1 MSAPAQTPQGSY
13 IAVLDALHDCSLG
26 PIGNCSSRLSAKF
39 VHARRCQRLR
49 LFPKHLPPRETSP
62 CIVFDTVSFVDSRI
76 SGLSRSRRTRS
87 RGFYVVGVRAVT
99 GVAWG
104 VDQFVCR

>member
-1 MSAPAQTPQGSY
+1 M
-13 IAVLDALHDCSLG
+13 LG
-26 PIGNCSSRLSAKF
+26 AASDFGCFPSTFHRE
-39 VHARRCQRLR
+39 RRHR
-49 LFPKHLPPRETSP
+49 S

-104 VDQFVCR
+104 VDQFVCRYEVGDGVIETL